1 LERLNNELTVNGSFI
16 SCSSSGARI
25 TGINCPQ
32 DMTDLASLLLVLLA
46 LSAPGLPILTA
57 GPAHAS
63 ADTTPHKPPISD
75 HDWARDAVRSGTL
88 MPLTGILRRMEAE
101 FLGQVLEIEL
111 EKKSGRL
118 VYEIDLLSPRGHTI
132 ELVYD
137 ATTGHLLRAEGRG
150 LEAARRQASPLTRML
165 P

>member
-1 LERLNNELTVNGSFI
+1 
-16 SCSSSGARI
+16 
-25 TGINCPQ
+25 
-32 DMTDLASLLLVLLA
+32 MLLVLTGSCFLITDGRVAHA
-46 LSAPGLPILTA
+46 LSHTSAGMTLPA
-57 GPAHAS
+57 
-63 ADTTPHKPPISD
+63 D

-101 FLGQVLEIEL
+101 FLGQVIEIEL
-111 EKKSGRL
+111 EQKSGRL

>member
-1 LERLNNELTVNGSFI
+1 MDREFIVNVSFI
-16 SCSSSGARI
+16 SRSSSCERI
-25 TGINCPQ
+25 TGTNCPK
-32 DMTDLASLLLVLLA
+32 DMTDLPSLLLMLLA
-46 LSAPGLPILTA
+46 LTTPALPISKT
-57 GPAHAS
+57 GSAHVS
-63 ADTTPHKPPISD
+63 AETTPHKPPISD

-88 MPLTGILRRMEAE
+88 IPLTDILRRMEAE
-101 FLGQVLEIEL
+101 FLGQVIEIEL
-111 EKKSGRL
+111 ESKRGRL

-137 ATTGHLLRAEGRG
+137 ATTGHLLQAEGRG

>member
-1 LERLNNELTVNGSFI
+1 MDRELIVNVSFI
-16 SCSSSGARI
+16 CRSSLDVRI
-25 TGINCPQ
+25 RGINCPD
-32 DMTDLASLLLVLLA
+32 DMTDLASLLLVLLP
-46 LSAPGLPILTA
+46 LTSPPLPISKT
-57 GPAHAS
+57 GS
-63 ADTTPHKPPISD
+63 AYVSAETTPHKPPISD

-88 MPLTGILRRMEAE
+88 IPLTDILRRMEAE
-101 FLGQVLEIEL
+101 FLGQVIEIEL
-111 EKKSGRL
+111 ERERGRL

-137 ATTGHLLRAEGRG
+137 ATTGHLLQAEGRG

>member
-1 LERLNNELTVNGSFI
+1 MDREFIVNVSFI
-16 SCSSSGARI
+16 SRSSSCERI
-25 TGINCPQ
+25 TGTNCPK
-32 DMTDLASLLLVLLA
+32 DMTDLPSLLLMLLA
-46 LSAPGLPILTA
+46 LTTPALPISKT
-57 GPAHAS
+57 GSAHVS
-63 ADTTPHKPPISD
+63 AETTPHKPPISD

-88 MPLTGILRRMEAE
+88 IPLTDILSRMEAE
-101 FLGQVLEIEL
+101 FLGQVIEIEL
-111 EKKSGRL
+111 ESKRGRL

-137 ATTGHLLRAEGRG
+137 ATTGHLLQAEGRG